1 MSSGH
6 SQINP
11 YLESEYNVRAR
22 RTDFDEV
29 VADWV
34 RRSATQRNDTNCSLD
49 LAYGRGERERMDV
62 FTATGPDAPT
72 LMYIHGGYWQRQ
84 DKSIYSFLAEPF
96 VNSGVNVV
104 IPNYDLCPAGTI
116 PAITDQI
123 QQAILW
129 LWRNAASLGVS
140 RDHINVS
147 GHSAGGHLT
156 AMMLATDWLVLGDD
170 IPADIIKSAISLS
183 GIYELEP
190 LRQTTINDAVG
201 IDEWTA
207 ADYSPLY
214 LSPTSSAPLLVSLGG
229 AETSQF
235 HQQSRNFV
243 AEWMQYEIEIA
254 QHTEPGVDHFDV
266 VNRLADPESEL
277 FKRARTWLR

>member
-1 MSSGH
+1 MSSEPT
-6 SQINP
+6 QIDP

-29 VADWV
+29 VADWM
-34 RRSATQRNDTNCSLD
+34 RRSATQRDDTNCRLD
-49 LAYGRGERERMDV
+49 LAYGSGERERMDL
-62 FTATGPDAPT
+62 FTANDPDAPT
-72 LMYIHGGYWQRQ
+72 LMYIHGGYWQRH

-96 VNSGVNVV
+96 VNSGANVV

-116 PAITDQI
+116 PEITDQI
-123 QQAILW
+123 QQAIIW

-140 RDHINVS
+140 GDHINVS

-156 AMMLATDWLVLGDD
+156 AMMLATDWPVLGGDL
-170 IPADIIKSAISLS
+170 PADIIKSAIILT

-190 LRQTTINDAVG
+190 LRNTTINEAVG

-214 LSPTSSAPLLVSLGG
+214 LSPTSSAPLLVSLGSE
-229 AETSQF
+229 ETSQF
-235 HQQSRNFV
+235 HRQSTNFV
-243 AEWMQYEIEIA
+243 AEWAQYDLEIS
-254 QHTEPGVDHFDV
+254 QHIEPGVDHFDV
-266 VNRLADPESEL
+266 VNRLADPDSEL
-277 FKRARTWLR
+277 FKQARALLR

>member
-1 MSSGH
+1 MSPEQSH
-6 SQINP
+6 IDP

-22 RTDFDEV
+22 RGDFDEV
-29 VADWV
+29 VADWM
-34 RRSATQRNDTNCSLD
+34 RRSAAQRNDTNCCLD
-49 LAYGRGERERMDV
+49 LAYGSGDRERMDV
-62 FTATGPDAPT
+62 FTANVPDAPT
-72 LMYIHGGYWQRQ
+72 LIYIHGGYWQRQ
-84 DKSIYSFLAEPF
+84 EKSIYSFLAEPF
-96 VNSGVNVV
+96 VNSGANVV
-104 IPNYDLCPAGTI
+104 IPNYDLCPTSTI
-116 PAITDQI
+116 PEITDQI
-123 QQAILW
+123 QQAIIW

-140 RDHINVS
+140 RDHINIS

-156 AMMLATDWLVLGDD
+156 AMMLATDWPVLGDD
-170 IPADIIKSAISLS
+170 IPADLIKSAIILT

-190 LRQTTINDAVG
+190 LRKTTINDAVG

-243 AEWMQYEIEIA
+243 AEWAQYDMEMA
-254 QHTEPGVDHFDV
+254 QHIEPGVDHFDV

-277 FKRARTWLR
+277 FKRARSWLR